1 MSTVARRAPR
11 IAVSGMHSQSIKGLR
26 FGGTA
31 SSDAILKAVVAAGG
45 EPVVLSAHS
54 PLSAQQRLEGYD
66 ALLIP
71 GGADINPARY
81 GAEADPHTVV
91 ADSPQQDQFE
101 ADLLMA
107 AVQAQMRVLAICRGM
122 QLVNVEFG
130 GTMQQDVAGDSVH
143 RNSVHDVE
151 IVAGSLLSRVFNG
164 QERIAASSYHHQT
177 VANLGQ
183 NLRVTARASDGTV
196 EALEHETAEIL
207 AVQWHP
213 EDDIVTREKHARL
226 FQWLVWGE
234 ELPQ

>member
-11 IAVSGMHSQSIKGLR
+11 VAVTGMHSGTIKGLR
-26 FGGTA
+26 FGGSA
-31 SSDAILKAVVAAGG
+31 ASDAILRAVVAAGG
-45 EPVVLSAHS
+45 EPAVLSLHS
-54 PLSAQQRLEGYD
+54 SLAAQQRLEGYD

-81 GAEADPHTVV
+81 GAEVEPHTVV
-91 ADSPQQDQFE
+91 ADSPHQDQFE

-107 AVQAQMRVLAICRGM
+107 AAQAQMRVLAICRGM

-130 GTMQQDVAGDSVH
+130 GTMQQDVAGDSIH

-164 QERIAASSYHHQT
+164 EERVAASSYHHQA
-177 VANLGQ
+177 VADLGQ
-183 NLRVTARASDGTV
+183 NLRVTARANDGTV
-196 EALEHETAEIL
+196 EALEHETAEII

-213 EDDIVTREKHARL
+213 EDDIVTREKHAQL

-234 ELPQ
+234 DLPQ